1 MRQNFTEN
9 QEITSEDL
17 NNISSRI
24 ETQFYDEILKEIM
37 GNAKEGFFSNGFLVE
52 RIDNQNIRVK
62 KGVGLVLDKDHPEN
76 EPEYRQIRLTSDKN
90 ITLENAD
97 PTYNRRDIIVVK
109 SIRITGVERIKKFKS
124 PGSKVIEEKSIP
136 TITDW
141 SSEIIVVKGVLSA
154 GFTEPQTPVGYVK
167 IAEIYIYSRRGL
179 ITQHPPTDR
188 RTKLKNLDSYLLDL
202 SNTKTNL
209 ETNITNTDTA
219 RGADTQRK
227 FTNADTALDTKLT
240 GLMDTKDN
248 AVKVLM
254 NTKDTS
260 LQTQIDNIALKKVL
274 IGQTDTF
281 NGNDLRTTQMSTNH
295 RPILQTCTV
304 EIRPLDFQA
313 AI

>member
-62 KGVGLVLDKDHPEN
+62 KGVGLVLDKDHAEN

-90 ITLENAD
+90 ITLENAHS
-97 PTYNRRDIIVVK
+97 THNRIDSIVVK

-124 PGSKVIEEKSIP
+124 PGSKVIEEKPIP

-141 SSEIIVVKGVLSA
+141 SSEIIVVKGTGGWSQPIV
-154 GFTEPQTPVGYVK
+154 PKGYIK
-167 IAEIYIYSRRGL
+167 IADVFMYSGRGL
-179 ITQHPPTDR
+179 ITGHPPKDR

-227 FTNADTALDTKLT
+227 FTAADTRLDTKLT

-248 AVKVLM
+248 AVKAII
-254 NTKDTS
+254 NTKDNAVKTLLNTKETALKAKDTS
-260 LQTQIDNIALKKVL
+260 LQTQINNIALKKAL
-274 IGQTDTF
+274 IGQTAWF
-281 NGNDLRTTQMSTNH
+281 RGNL
-295 RPILQTCTV
+295 
-304 EIRPLDFQA
+304 
-313 AI
+313 